1 MKKPVR
7 KAFAFILMAA
17 ITAGLATGCGSGS
30 KATNTM
36 VAETTAAAAMDY
48 ARNEG
53 SAYQAPGVNAEMA
66 ENPAMESEAAGLTST
81 NAVQPAATSRKL
93 IRNVNLSV
101 ETTTFDTLISNL
113 TAAVTGFG
121 GYVEQSD
128 ISGNSVSS
136 SYSGNRYAYLTVR
149 VPSGKLDIF
158 ITQVEEQGNITNK
171 SETTQDVTLQYS
183 DIESRKKSLTI
194 EQDRIWAL
202 LEKAD
207 TLEAVIALESRLS
220 EIRYQLESF
229 ESQLRTYDN
238 QVDYSTVYINISE
251 VKVFTPTTPDSVM
264 TRIQKGFTRN
274 LSNVANGLVDFFVWL
289 VSSLPVLVLLA
300 VIVSLAFLLVR
311 FVSRRRPHKEK
322 RPKRYEEESF
332 WHRKPSVRTNSQP
345 APPAPLTQPLTQP
358 LDSPAPRAALKE
370 QADRKEPAPNT
381 PQTREQQEQQDQQNK
396 QSQ

>member
-1 MKKPVR
+1 MKKRFR
-7 KAFAFILMAA
+7 KSFAFILSAA
-17 ITAGLATGCGSGS
+17 ITAGLITGCGGS
-30 KATNTM
+30 KAASTAVNTM
-36 VAETTAAAAMDY
+36 VAETAAAAPMDY
-48 ARNEG
+48 ERSEG
-53 SAYQAPGVNAEMA
+53 AYQTPGFNAEMG
-66 ENPAMESEAAGLTST
+66 ENPMEETGAAGLTST
-81 NAVQPAATSRKL
+81 NTVQPVTATRKL

-101 ETTTFDTLISNL
+101 ETTGFDALISNL

-136 SYSGNRYAYLTVR
+136 SYDGNRYAYLTVR
-149 VPSGKLDIF
+149 VPSDKLDLF

-171 SETTQDVTLQYS
+171 SESTQDVTLQYS

-194 EQDRIWAL
+194 EQERLWAL

-220 EIRYQLESF
+220 EIRYQLEAF

-238 QVDYSTVYINISE
+238 QVDYSTVSINISE
-251 VKVFTPTTPDSVM
+251 VKVLTPTAPDSVI

-274 LSNVANGLVDFFVWL
+274 LSNVADGLVDFFVWL

-300 VIVSLAFLLVR
+300 IIAALAFFLVR
-311 FVSRRRPHKEK
+311 FINRRRPHKEK

-332 WHRKPSVRTNSQP
+332 WHRKPS
-345 APPAPLTQPLTQP
+345 
-358 LDSPAPRAALKE
+358 LKK
-370 QADRKEPAPNT
+370 QEPAEPT
-381 PQTREQQEQQDQQNK
+381 LTEQQSQQNE
-396 QSQ
+396 QSQQ

>member
-1 MKKPVR
+1 MEKSIKK
-7 KAFAFILMAA
+7 AAAFILLTA
-17 ITAGLATGCGSGS
+17 ITAGLVSGCGGS
-30 KATNTM
+30 KAASNM

-48 ARNEG
+48 ARIEG
-53 SAYQAPGVNAEMA
+53 SAYQVPGVNAEMA
-66 ENPAMESEAAGLTST
+66 ENPAMESEAAGLTSANT
-81 NAVQPAATSRKL
+81 VQPVASNRKL

-101 ETTTFDTLISNL
+101 ETTSFDTLIANL

-136 SYSGNRYAYLTVR
+136 SYNGNRYAYLTVR
-149 VPSGKLDIF
+149 VPSDKLDIF

-274 LSNVANGLVDFFVWL
+274 LNNVANGLVDFFVWL
-289 VSSLPVLVLLA
+289 VSSLPVLILLA
-300 VIVSLAFLLVR
+300 IIAALVFLLVR
-311 FVSRRRPHKEK
+311 FVNSRRPRREK
-322 RPKRYEEESF
+322 RSKRYDEESF

-345 APPAPLTQPLTQP
+345 TPPAPLTQPM
-358 LDSPAPRAALKE
+358 DSPSPQAVRKE
-370 QADRKEPAPNT
+370 QADKKEQATNT
-381 PQTREQQEQQDQQNK
+381 PQTKEQQDQQNK
-396 QSQ
+396 QNQ